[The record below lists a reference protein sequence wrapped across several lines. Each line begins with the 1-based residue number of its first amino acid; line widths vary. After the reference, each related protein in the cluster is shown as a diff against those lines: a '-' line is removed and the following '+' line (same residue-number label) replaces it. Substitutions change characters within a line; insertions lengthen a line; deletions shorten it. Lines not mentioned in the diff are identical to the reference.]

1 MFQLISI
8 QIIKMF
14 LLMMVGVICSK
25 CGLIDSQGNRTLS
38 NILLMLINPLLLVN
52 AFLQEFDSGIMTA
65 LLITALVCALTH
77 VIAIP
82 LAHFAIREKD
92 NPDYSVERFS
102 AVYSNC
108 GFIGIPLVN
117 SLFGS
122 KGIMLVSVYLMVFNV
137 ITWTHGLILITGDT
151 SLKQIKKGL
160 LSPVVI
166 GALTGLCIFLFHIP
180 VHPILK
186 DTIAYISDMNTPM
199 AMIIAGV
206 SLAGTD
212 ILKALKSRGIYLVIA
227 LKLLV
232 IPVILTL
239 VLSLL
244 PGEPYIYMTALVLA
258 ACPTA
263 ASCTMF
269 AIRFNKNHLYASEI
283 FALTTVASMVTIP
296 LIVLLGEQ
304 LIR

>member
-1 MFQLISI
+1 MFQIISV

-25 CGLIDSQGNRTLS
+25 CGLISAEGNRTLS
-38 NILLMLINPLLLVN
+38 NLLLMLINPLLLVN
-52 AFLQEFDSGIMTA
+52 AFLKEFDPGIMPA
-65 LLITALVCALTH
+65 LLITALACALMH
-77 VIAIP
+77 LIAIP
-82 LAHFAIREKD
+82 IAHFAIREKG
-92 NPDYSVERFS
+92 NPDYGIERFS
-102 AVYSNC
+102 AIYSNC
-108 GFIGIPLVN
+108 GFVGIPLVN

-122 KGIMLVSVYLMVFNV
+122 KGVLLVSVYLIVFNT
-137 ITWTHGLILITGDT
+137 ITWTHGLTLITGDT

-166 GALTGLCIFLFHIP
+166 GALTGLCIFLLHIP

-186 DTIAYISDMNTPM
+186 DTVAYIADMNTPM
-199 AMIIAGV
+199 VMLIAGS
-206 SLAGTD
+206 SLARTD
-212 ILKALKSRGIYLVIA
+212 VLKALKSRGIYLVIA
-227 LKLLV
+227 LKLLI
-232 IPVILTL
+232 IPVILLL

-244 PGEPYIYMTALVLA
+244 PGEPYIYMTVLVLA

-263 ASCTMF
+263 ATGIAF
-269 AIRFNKNHLYASEI
+269 AIRFNKNPLYASEI